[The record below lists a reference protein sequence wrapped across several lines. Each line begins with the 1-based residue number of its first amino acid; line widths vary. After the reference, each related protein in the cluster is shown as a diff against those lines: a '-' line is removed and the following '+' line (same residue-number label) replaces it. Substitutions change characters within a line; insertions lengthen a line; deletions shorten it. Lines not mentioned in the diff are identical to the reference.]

1 MNRVELKTLIV
12 NSLQEQGFRVSDG
25 RVLLPRNPSKK
36 RLRALHAM
44 AVQHRVARSEK
55 SLVRHESQ
63 LLSRLAAGPDIDPNQ
78 IHPRLVLV
86 KSKSEDELLFRYAS
100 LHWSIPVSSGYGRR
114 LRFLVVD
121 DQNDKLLGLFGLS
134 DPVFN
139 LSGRD
144 SWIGWD
150 WRRKRQNLHHVM
162 DAFVLGA
169 VPPYSML
176 LCGKLVA
183 MLVASNEVRATFRRK
198 YSGCES
204 LISEKNLDGR
214 LALVTTTSAFGRS
227 SIYNR
232 LRFGERALFQN
243 AGFTRGSGEFHFS
256 NGLYGAMSEY
266 ANRYC
271 EATAKKEAWGEG
283 FRNRREI
290 VKKCLSKIG
299 ISTEWI
305 YHGIERE
312 IFAVPLARNSKEF
325 LRGEHTKL
333 LWFDHPSSGLF
344 EFFKKR
350 WLMSRSSWDFRYR
363 DWHPENWRLWPKF
376 RRSAG

>member
-1 MNRVELKTLIV
+1 VGADV
-12 NSLQEQGFRVSDG
+12 D
-25 RVLLPRNPSKK
+25 PS
-36 RLRALHAM
+36 RI
-44 AVQHRVARSEK
+44 S
-55 SLVRHESQ
+55 
-63 LLSRLAAGPDIDPNQ
+63 
-78 IHPRLVLV
+78 PRLVMV
-86 KSKSEDELLFRYAS
+86 QRGSEDELLFRYAG

-114 LRFLVVD
+114 IRFLVVD
-121 DQNDKLLGLFGLS
+121 GQNDKLIGLFGLS

-150 WRRKRQNLHHVM
+150 WKHRRKNLHHVM

-183 MLVASNEVRATFRRK
+183 MLVASNEVRALFHRK
-198 YSGCES
+198 YSGRQS

-232 LRFGERALFQN
+232 LRFQDRVIFQS
-243 AGFTRGSGEFHFS
+243 AGFTRGYGEFHFS
-256 NGLYGAMSEY
+256 NGLYGVMSDY

-271 EATAKKEAWGEG
+271 EATAKKEAWGDG

-290 VKKCLSKIG
+290 VKKCLSKVG
-299 ISTEWI
+299 LSTEYV
-305 YHGIERE
+305 YHGIQRE
-312 IFAVPLARNSKEF
+312 IFVVPFAKNSSEF
-325 LRGEHTKL
+325 LRGEQTKL
-333 LWFDHPSSGLF
+333 SWFDQPAHALI
-344 EFFKKR
+344 EFFKER
-350 WLMSRSSWDFRYR
+350 WLFHRSSWDFRYKN
-363 DWHPENWRLWPKF
+363 WHPEQWRLWKEV
-376 RRSAG
+376 